1 MPTHDAAGKEL
12 TKSQLKK
19 LTKLYEGQKKKYED
33 YLKSQ
38 GGAAGDQPPEGAGAG
53 ATSSEQ

>member
-19 LTKLYEGQKKKYED
+19 LTKQYEAQKKKYED

-38 GGAAGDQPPEGAGAG
+38 SGATDTPPEGASAR